1 MATCILRV
9 QDIPSNTIH
18 LSGPVASPSVNSSY
32 FSLSTS
38 DDLDQMEHDFGLRHY
53 IRESRPLPR
62 KPGYPAAPY
71 CVTASR
77 RNEHDAPTPTPAC
90 LCANGSSKSEHEQRA
105 ELR

>member
-62 KPGYPAAPY
+62 KPGYPCWSSSHGTPFFGH
-71 CVTASR
+71 VS
-77 RNEHDAPTPTPAC
+77 DA
-90 LCANGSSKSEHEQRA
+90 LV
-105 ELR
+105 